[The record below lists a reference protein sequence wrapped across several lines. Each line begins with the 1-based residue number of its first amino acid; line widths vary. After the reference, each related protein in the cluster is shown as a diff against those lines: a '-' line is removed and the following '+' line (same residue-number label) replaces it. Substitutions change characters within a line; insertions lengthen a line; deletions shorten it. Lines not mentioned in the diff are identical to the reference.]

1 MREVLPEIQRWRG
14 EGKQVAVATL
24 IKAVGSSPRPLG
36 SKLAIS
42 SEGEMAGS
50 VSGGCVEG
58 AVVEEAREVL
68 STGRPKRLHYG
79 ISDEQ
84 AWAVGLTC
92 GGEIEVLLER
102 LV

>member
-1 MREVLPEIQRWRG
+1 VF
-14 EGKQVAVATL
+14 
-24 IKAVGSSPRPLG
+24 
-36 SKLAIS
+36 
-42 SEGEMAGS
+42 
-50 VSGGCVEG
+50 
-58 AVVEEAREVL
+58 EEAREVL
-68 STGRPKRLHYG
+68 STGQPKRLHYG

>member
-1 MREVLPEIQRWRG
+1 V
-14 EGKQVAVATL
+14 
-24 IKAVGSSPRPLG
+24 
-36 SKLAIS
+36 IS

-50 VSGGCVEG
+50 VSGGCIEG
-58 AVVEEAREVL
+58 AVFEEAQDVL
-68 STGRPKRLHYG
+68 ATGQPKRLHYG